1 MAEFGVRES
10 PICAATASRGEAGV
24 SAVAGER
31 AGGYLKVKEQARE
44 QKAEGA
50 AAAAAAAAP
59 AFGPPTAA
67 AAAAAEAAPKPK
79 PAPFRP
85 RGAPLAAALVSHA
98 QAQAGGKA
106 EVKAARKAANRGCR
120 TGAKA
125 VARVDRTVKEMVKQI
140 GLTRGGAA
148 GGAGRQRAA
157 AASKGPA
164 VQDKTVSSAGLAG
177 MEKIKQRSLPLLKVI
192 AELQFRGC
200 EVADDT
206 AAPEL
211 KALLQQ
217 HCAVKVSGGCTGYFQ
232 WTMPAALQQKHDSAE
247 AVRRLKT
254 LPELM
259 EAAQTHAIECTGLME
274 DKRTQIIRH
283 IMGAIG

>member
-1 MAEFGVRES
+1 M
-10 PICAATASRGEAGV
+10 
-24 SAVAGER
+24 
-31 AGGYLKVKEQARE
+31 
-44 QKAEGA
+44 
-50 AAAAAAAAP
+50 
-59 AFGPPTAA
+59 
-67 AAAAAEAAPKPK
+67 
-79 PAPFRP
+79 
-85 RGAPLAAALVSHA
+85 SHA
-98 QAQAGGKA
+98 QAEAGGKA
-106 EVKAARKAANRGCR
+106 EVTAARKAANRGSR
-120 TGAKA
+120 TCAKTA
-125 VARVDRTVKEMVKQI
+125 ARVDRSVKEMVKQL
-140 GLTRGGAA
+140 GLTRGGA

-164 VQDKTVSSAGLAG
+164 VQDKTVSSAGLVG

-192 AELQFRGC
+192 AELRFRAC

-232 WTMPAALQQKHDSAE
+232 WTMPLALQQKHDSAE

-259 EAAQTHAIECTGLME
+259 DAAQTHATECTGLME